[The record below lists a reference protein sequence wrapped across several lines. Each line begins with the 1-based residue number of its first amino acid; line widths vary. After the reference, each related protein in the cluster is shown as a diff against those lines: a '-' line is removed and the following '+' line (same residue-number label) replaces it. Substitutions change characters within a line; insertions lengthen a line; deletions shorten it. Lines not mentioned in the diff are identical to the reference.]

1 MKNVL
6 NPLAKS
12 VLIALELTAAP
23 TSSAD
28 TGTQKILGYVMHGL
42 VQPTTLIILV
52 KGTDDIMKI
61 VNYIEKSC
69 LLVESISETIKNKAK
84 KQKKT
89 NKKVGFLT
97 CYKVIYV
104 LVYWEIY

>member
-12 VLIALELTAAP
+12 VLIALELTAVP

-28 TGTQKILGYVMHGL
+28 AGTQKILGYGMHGL

-52 KGTDDIMKI
+52 KGTNDIMKI
-61 VNYIEKSC
+61 VKYIEKSC
-69 LLVESISETIKNKAK
+69 LLVESSSETIKNKAK
-84 KQKKT
+84 KFKK
-89 NKKVGFLT
+89 KKIGGL
-97 CYKVIYV
+97 
-104 LVYWEIY
+104 LNLL